1 MLKYK
6 FPKIVGILNVTPDSF
21 SDGGKFLRYED
32 AISQSLKLLEDGAD
46 VIDIGGESTRPFAE
60 QIDEETEIER
70 VVPVIKA
77 IKEKAPNALIS
88 IDTTKYEVAVEAVK
102 FGAGMLNDISGLTK
116 DIRLAELSARFDLP
130 LVLMH
135 IQGTPQTMQI
145 NPEYKDDVVA
155 EIIEFLKNQIEL
167 AKSYGVKQIIADPGI
182 GFGKTFEHNID
193 ILKRIDEFE
202 TLKVPIY
209 LGFSRKTFIGKLF
222 NLENPAER
230 DVPTAFFHS
239 LLLTKKVDYIRV
251 HNVKLIS
258 MLKRVYEKINL

>member
-1 MLKYK
+1 MLKQN
-6 FPKIVGILNVTPDSF
+6 FPKLVGILNVTPDSF

-32 AISQSLKLLEDGAD
+32 AVSQALKLMEDGAD
-46 VIDIGGESTRPFAE
+46 IIDIGGESTRPFAE
-60 QIDEETEIER
+60 QIDTTTEIGR

-77 IKEKAPNALIS
+77 IKDKFPNALIS

-102 FGAGMLNDISGLTK
+102 AGAGMLNDISGLTE
-116 DIRLAELSARFDLP
+116 DIRLAELAAQFDLP

-145 NPEYKDDVVA
+145 NPEYKEDVVT
-155 EIIEFLKNQIEL
+155 EIIEFLKKQIEL
-167 AKSYGVKQIIADPGI
+167 AKSYGVKRIIADPGI
-182 GFGKTFEHNID
+182 GFGKTVEHNIE

-202 TLKVPIY
+202 KLEVPIF

-222 NLENPAER
+222 NIENPAER

-239 LLLTKKVDYIRV
+239 LLLCKKIDYIRV
-251 HNVKLIS
+251 HNVKMIS
-258 MLKRVYEKINL
+258 MLKKTFEII

>member
-1 MLKYK
+1 MLKHK

-32 AISQSLKLLEDGAD
+32 AVSQSLKLLEDGAD
-46 VIDIGGESTRPFAE
+46 IIDIGGESTRPFAE
-60 QIDEETEIER
+60 QVHTETEIER

-88 IDTTKYEVAVEAVK
+88 IDSTKYEVAAEAVK
-102 FGAGMLNDISGLTK
+102 AGADMLNDISGLTK
-116 DIRLAELSARFDLP
+116 DIRLAELAARFDLP

-135 IQGTPQTMQI
+135 IKGTPQTMQI
-145 NPEYKDDVVA
+145 NPEYKEDVVT

-167 AKSYGVKQIIADPGI
+167 AKSYGVKRIIADPGI
-182 GFGKTFEHNID
+182 GFGKTVEHNLE

-202 TLKVPIY
+202 ALHVPIY

-222 NLENPAER
+222 NIENPAER

-239 LLLTKKVDYIRV
+239 LLLAKKIDYIRV
-251 HNVKLIS
+251 HNVKIIS
-258 MLKRVYEKINL
+258 MLKKVYELIE

>member
-1 MLKYK
+1 MLKNK

-21 SDGGKFLRYED
+21 SDGGNFLKFDD
-32 AISQSLKLLEDGAD
+32 AVSQALKLLEDGAD

-70 VVPVIKA
+70 VIPVIKA

-88 IDTTKYEVAVEAVK
+88 IDTTKYEVAYEAVK
-102 FGAGMLNDISGLTK
+102 AGAGMLNDISGLTK
-116 DIRLAELSARFDLP
+116 DIRLAKLAAQFDLH

-135 IQGTPQTMQI
+135 IQGTPKTMQI
-145 NPEYKDDVVA
+145 NPAYKEDVVT
-155 EIIEFLKNQIEL
+155 EIIDFLQKQIKL

-182 GFGKTFEHNID
+182 GFGKTVEHNLE

-202 TLKVPIY
+202 ELDVPIY

-222 NLENPAER
+222 NIENPAER

-258 MLKRVYEKINL
+258 MLKRVYEII